1 MDYQTILWVIF
12 VILFLLVFVTD
23 FYVTDHRKGQIRIRT
38 ALIWSAIW
46 VSIALLFGVIIY
58 FIHPNGYDKAL
69 EFVTGYLTEY
79 SLSVDNLFV
88 FIMIFSVMGI
98 REKNQPRMLKLGI
111 LLSIFLR
118 VAFILFGVELIHRFH
133 FVIYLFGIL
142 LLYTAYKME
151 FMGDDEIDPSHN
163 ILYKLANKV
172 FPIETDPEAEH
183 FFVKKDGVRY
193 ATTLFLIFILIGST
207 DIVFAFDS
215 IPAILGITQDP
226 FIIITSNVFAVL
238 GLISLFFA
246 LKRIIGMFRFLKRG
260 VAFILLFV
268 GIKMILSAWYVISIQ
283 FSLFVI
289 LATLLVSVMTSIL
302 IKEAIDEIDAESMKI
317 ADENLLKLRML
328 KLRNGGDE

>member
-1 MDYQTILWVIF
+1 MDYHTILWGIF
-12 VILFLLVFVTD
+12 LILFLLVFVID
-23 FYVTDHRKGQIRIRT
+23 FYVTDHRKGQIKIKT
-38 ALIWSAIW
+38 ALTWSAIW
-46 VSIALLFGVIIY
+46 VSVALFFGLIIY
-58 FIHPNGYDKAL
+58 FIHPNGYNKAF
-69 EFVTGYLTEY
+69 EFITGYLTEY

-133 FVIYLFGIL
+133 FVIYLFGVL

-151 FMGDDEIDPSHN
+151 FMDDDEIDPSHN
-163 ILYKLANKV
+163 LLYKWASKV

-183 FFVKKDGVRY
+183 FFIKKDGVRY

-226 FIIITSNVFAVL
+226 FIVITSNVFAVL

-246 LKRIIGMFRFLKRG
+246 LKGIMGMFRFLKRG

-268 GIKMILSAWYVISIQ
+268 GIKMISSVWYTISIQ
-283 FSLFVI
+283 FSLVVI
-289 LATLLVSVMTSIL
+289 LGTLFVSVMTSIL
-302 IKEAIDEIDAESMKI
+302 IKEAIDEIDEDNKKI
-317 ADENLLKLRML
+317 AEENRMIKLKASIDE
-328 KLRNGGDE
+328 